1 MQIYA
6 LCGIRST
13 TQVPIPMRKHFPQTG
28 PYAFLFMVR
37 SFGPRGPDP
46 FRQEDHAN
54 AALASEQLRLPGAP
68 A

>member
-1 MQIYA
+1 MQIY
-6 LCGIRST
+6 GT

-54 AALASEQLRLPGAP
+54 AVLASGQLRRPGAP